1 MQEAVQPGEDLAGT
15 TFGPYRIEEKLGQ
28 GGMGVV
34 YKATDTALQRPVA
47 LKMIKG
53 KQAETEGGQARFM
66 REARAASRLQHP
78 CIVTIYQF
86 GVEGD
91 TEFIAMEF
99 VEGNSLRKLLH
110 DGPLPLADLY
120 RVAVQVA
127 EGLAAAHEA
136 NVVHRD
142 LKGDNIMVMPK
153 GAVKILDF
161 GLAKLK
167 DPAPDE
173 SDDTATAFQT
183 QAGLA
188 VGTATHMSPEQAMGR
203 DVDGKSDVFSFGV
216 VLYHMATGKMPFSG
230 PNAATTMAQIL
241 DANPTPVRELNP
253 DVPEELALL
262 TSRCLQKNK
271 AHRPP
276 AADVLK
282 ILRAL
287 RDAQGGGRGAAA
299 VAAALSP
306 LDSPAAGVASP
317 SPVPGGVTAWQTPP
331 QGVLSPGSGYPATR
345 PSGQQT
351 VLMEDEPPPQPSPF
365 YRPMVIL
372 DSIITWITVAL
383 LLALAVLFVASGLP
397 VFAKDMEQYSLY
409 LQAKALLAPL
419 VDYVHRITEQKD
431 SARIW
436 DMTYP
441 GVGIGLLI
449 VRAFIL
455 WPVRSA
461 QRALRNVG

>member
-1 MQEAVQPGEDLAGT
+1 
-15 TFGPYRIEEKLGQ
+15 
-28 GGMGVV
+28 
-34 YKATDTALQRPVA
+34 RPVA

-53 KQAETEGGQARFM
+53 KQSSTEGGQARFM
-66 REARAASRLQHP
+66 REARAASRLQHA
-78 CIVTIYQF
+78 CIVTIYHF
-86 GVEGD
+86 GIEGD
-91 TEFIAMEF
+91 TEYIVMEF
-99 VEGNSLRKLLH
+99 VEGQSLRKLIH
-110 DGPLPLADLY
+110 EGPLPLGDLY
-120 RVAVQVA
+120 RIAIQVA
-127 EGLAAAHEA
+127 EGLTAAHEA

-142 LKGDNIMVMPK
+142 MKGDNIMVTAK

-167 DPAPDE
+167 DPVDD

-216 VLYHMATGKMPFSG
+216 VLYHMAAGKVPFSG

-241 DANPTPVRELNP
+241 DANPTPVRDINP

-262 TSRCLQKNK
+262 ISRCLQKNK
-271 AHRPP
+271 VHRPP
-276 AADVLK
+276 AADALK

-287 RDAQGGGRGAAA
+287 RDVHTGARA
-299 VAAALSP
+299 
-306 LDSPAAGVASP
+306 AAGVAASLGMP
-317 SPVPGGVTAWQTPP
+317 EGGPGGAASQSPVPGAITAWQTPP
-331 QGVLSPGSGYPATR
+331 QGVLTPGSGYPASAGMR
-345 PSGQQT
+345 QSSQQHT
-351 VLMEDEPPPQPSPF
+351 MAIEEEPPPPPSVF
-365 YRPMVIL
+365 YRPLVVL
-372 DSIITWITVAL
+372 DSIITWIFVAL

-397 VFAKDMEQYSLY
+397 VLAHDLEQYSLY

-419 VDYVHRITEQKD
+419 VDYVHKITEQKE
-431 SARIW
+431 SARVW

-449 VRAFIL
+449 IRAIIL
-455 WPVRSA
+455 WPIRSA
-461 QRALRNVG
+461 QRALRPMA